1 MSIAPIPGPN
11 GFGVTPGFGSNPAY
25 GVAAGVPR
33 TTTDDLGGA
42 GSVPGVQSFGQML
55 SDRLMDLSGA
65 QKRSDALAI
74 KAATGDLEDIH
85 EYTIAAAQAGVATSL
100 VVNVRNKAVES
111 FNEIMR
117 MQL

>member
-1 MSIAPIPGPN
+1 MPG
-11 GFGVTPGFGSNPAY
+11 GFGVTPGFGGNPAY
-25 GVAAGVPR
+25 GVAAAVPR
-33 TTTDDLGGA
+33 TTTDDVA
-42 GSVPGVQSFGQML
+42 GDGNVPGVQSFGQML
-55 SDRLMDLSGA
+55 ADRLMDLSA
-65 QKRSDALAI
+65 TQKRSDALAV

-85 EYTIAAAQAGVATSL
+85 EYTIAAAQSSVATSL